1 MIKGLTSL
9 RGIFILFI
17 FFHHCL
23 NLYSGGGTMAV
34 TFFFVLG
41 GFSMTLGYADKVV
54 SPDFNYKNYLT
65 RRFIK
70 FYPLHWLCIIAV
82 MPMALL
88 VFNKQQIPILLANT
102 ALLQSWVPIKECY
115 FSFNWVSWY
124 LADTMFFTVAF
135 PFLCRKIVLSNRR
148 TRLFIALTIV
158 ALYTAIALVL
168 PKDMY
173 HAILYVSPYIRLT
186 DFVFGIYLALFY
198 LKIKD
203 QHVSFSK
210 NGFLCQLI
218 IITLIVILV
227 IESCVLPENYTLIA
241 PVYWP
246 LVGGVILLS
255 SLYRTGGGILLG
267 NKFIHRLGELSFI
280 VFMIHQI
287 ILRYTTIVFEKLLH
301 IENSIIYISY
311 TLLLTI
317 ALSLVVER
325 YLLNPIT
332 KWLTKKIQP
341 SMTVLS

>member
-65 RRFIK
+65 RRCIK
-70 FYPLHWLCIIAV
+70 FYPLHWLCVIAV

-88 VFNKQQIPILLANT
+88 VFNMHQIPILVANT
-102 ALLQSWVPIKECY
+102 ALLQSWIPIKEWY

-124 LADTMFFTVAF
+124 LADTMFFAIAF
-135 PFLCRKIVLSNRR
+135 PFLCRRIVHTNRR
-148 TRLFIALTIV
+148 SRLFIALSIV
-158 ALYTAIALVL
+158 ALYTAIVLVL

-173 HAILYVSPYIRLT
+173 HAILYVNPYMRLT
-186 DFVFGIYLALFY
+186 DFILGIYLALFY
-198 LKIKD
+198 LKIKE
-203 QHVSFSK
+203 QHVSLCN

-218 IITLIVILV
+218 IIILIVILV
-227 IESCVLPENYTLIA
+227 IESCVLPENCTLIA

-246 LVGGVILLS
+246 LVGGVILLA
-255 SLYRTGGGILLG
+255 SLNRTGGGGHFFGKQIY
-267 NKFIHRLGELSFI
+267 FSHR
-280 VFMIHQI
+280 
-287 ILRYTTIVFEKLLH
+287 RT
-301 IENSIIYISY
+301 
-311 TLLLTI
+311 
-317 ALSLVVER
+317 
-325 YLLNPIT
+325 
-332 KWLTKKIQP
+332 
-341 SMTVLS
+341 